1 MGSLELAP
9 HLFYLHGCQPGR
21 FPLAKLPQGDSGH
34 GNTDSS
40 SDFHLRPLMFLSP
53 PLELFGVEYL
63 TCCHSVAYI
72 MCRVCYQGGYS
83 LALNDCI
90 EKVLEARKINGT
102 IAALNT
108 QFNDALI
115 TSCTVRC
122 LPKKEIGN
130 LKLAFLLSLRG
141 QSLRTPVVAPPQFL
155 ASSLSSTRFR

>member
-9 HLFYLHGCQPGR
+9 HLIYLHGCQPGR
-21 FPLAKLPQGDSGH
+21 FRLAKLPHGDSAH
-34 GNTDSS
+34 LDTDSS

-90 EKVLEARKINGT
+90 EKALKARKINGA

-115 TSCTVRC
+115 ERC
-122 LPKKEIGN
+122 AGDP
-130 LKLAFLLSLRG
+130 AF
-141 QSLRTPVVAPPQFL
+141 
-155 ASSLSSTRFR
+155 

>member
-9 HLFYLHGCQPGR
+9 HLIYLHGCQPGR

-34 GNTDSS
+34 GDTDSS
-40 SDFHLRPLMFLSP
+40 GDFHLRPLMFLSP

-90 EKVLEARKINGT
+90 EKALKARKINGA

-115 TSCTVRC
+115 
-122 LPKKEIGN
+122 EY
-130 LKLAFLLSLRG
+130 
-141 QSLRTPVVAPPQFL
+141 
-155 ASSLSSTRFR
+155 